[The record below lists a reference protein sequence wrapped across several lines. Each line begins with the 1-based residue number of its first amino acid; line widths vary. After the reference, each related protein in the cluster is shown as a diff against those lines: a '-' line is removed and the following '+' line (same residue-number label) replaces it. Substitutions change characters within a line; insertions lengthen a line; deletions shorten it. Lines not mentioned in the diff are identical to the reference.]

1 MASEIRKFRGSLG
14 KMKAPT
20 AELFKEH
27 VAEAARECGI
37 LWLVF
42 ALLDKVVDGTVTLP
56 WTLWNLCGSIATW
69 CFGMYIEIKR
79 KR

>member
-1 MASEIRKFRGSLG
+1 
-14 KMKAPT
+14 MKLST

-42 ALLDKVVDGTVTLP
+42 ALLDKVVAGTVTLP
-56 WTLWNLCGSIATW
+56 WTLCNLSGAVAAWTI
-69 CFGMYIEIKR
+69 GMYIEVKR